1 MNLARRARPWVL
13 SALTVTG
20 VAVLA
25 QSQGRIIEGTLAA
38 KKVFADRQ
46 VAALAVPFTGVRPA
60 AGETPGLFPVRATGV
75 STEPVRAAEWTR

>member
-1 MNLARRARPWVL
+1 MTLARRARPWVL

-38 KKVFADRQ
+38 EKSRSTTSGRRHDV
-46 VAALAVPFTGVRPA
+46 
-60 AGETPGLFPVRATGV
+60 V
-75 STEPVRAAEWTR
+75 SDD